1 MNSLS
6 FLHAHLRM
14 HTFVV
19 IHKWKIDL
27 LIVKNEGTV
36 NSVYLLQPFI
46 FGAEWNK
53 Q

>member
-36 NSVYLLQPFI
+36 NSVYLL
-46 FGAEWNK
+46 
-53 Q
+53 

>member
-1 MNSLS
+1 
-6 FLHAHLRM
+6 M
-14 HTFVV
+14 HTLFVT
-19 IHKWKIDL
+19 IHKWKRDL

-36 NSVYLLQPFI
+36 NSVYPLQSFI